1 MYRCVLDRRGR
12 VLLHRNLPTDPQRFL
27 GALAPF
33 RPDVVVACGC
43 TRAWY
48 WLADLCR
55 AAAIP
60 FALGHA
66 LAMRRIHGGKAKS
79 DQIGSEKI
87 ARLALGG
94 LPPLAH
100 AYPAD
105 RRGRRD
111 LLRRRRRLVRR
122 RAALYAHRK
131 TLARQ
136 ANRPPRGEEARY
148 AGRRDRG
155 NAAA

>member
-66 LAMRRIHGGKAKS
+66 LAMTHIHGGTSKS
-79 DQIGSEKI
+79 D
-87 ARLALGG
+87 RLDAGK
-94 LPPLAH
+94 LA
-100 AYPAD
+100 AFL
-105 RRGRRD
+105 RG
-111 LLRRRRRLVRR
+111 VV
-122 RAALYAHRK
+122 
-131 TLARQ
+131 
-136 ANRPPRGEEARY
+136 
-148 AGRRDRG
+148 
-155 NAAA
+155 